1 MNDNNHPQLN
11 LRKSLVERF
20 WTAQDPR
27 LARILRWMDSAETW
41 MVDERQDV
49 MQALASLGQRLNKS
63 DPRAIAERF
72 DPLLDVLAY
81 MSSSRALRVIEWL
94 DRAHEG
100 AISVRLVQKAMQ
112 RQDPRA
118 QLLIDRLQAMRSL
131 SLLGQI
137 FSPQRIGRAIELL
150 EKSEKIN
157 Q

>member
-1 MNDNNHPQLN
+1 MNDSNQPQLN

-20 WTAQDPR
+20 WTAQDTR
-27 LARILRWMDSAETW
+27 LARILRWMDSTETW
-41 MVDERQDV
+41 MLDERQDV

-63 DPRAIAERF
+63 DPKAIAERF

-112 RQDPRA
+112 RQDARA
-118 QLLIDRLQAMRSL
+118 QLLIDRLQALRSL